1 MFKVHVVG
9 AGLAGS
15 EVAWQ
20 LAKRK
25 IRVVIHEMKKI
36 RKSPVHV
43 SDDFAELVCSNS
55 LKSIELKNAEGLL
68 KEEMIL
74 WDSLILKC
82 AYESRVPAGKALAVD
97 RNGFS
102 KCVTEKLLA
111 TSFVDVKWEEVQSPD
126 VDDGDI
132 VVIATGP
139 TTDGK
144 LAEWIKSVTS
154 GFFNF
159 FDAIAP
165 IIDANS
171 IDMDICFVGD
181 RYGVGLGD
189 YINCPMS
196 RDEYE
201 RFWNELVNAQVI
213 EMEEFD
219 RKMLFE
225 RCQPIEEIAR
235 SGKDAMRYGPLRPVG
250 LINPHTGKEPYA
262 VIQLRKENIEGSMY
276 NIVGFQTRLK
286 WGEQKRIIQLIP
298 GLQNAQILRYGV
310 MHRNSYIDSPRV
322 LDEFLRLKTM
332 PNVFFAGQITGV
344 EGYVESAM
352 TGMYVGI
359 NISRMLSGKP
369 MITFPKDTMCGAL
382 VHYITSASELKP
394 MYANFG
400 LLAGRKDREK
410 TAMRSIETMKRF
422 FEEVE
427 LND

>member
-1 MFKVHVVG
+1 MSKVHVVG

-20 LAKRK
+20 LAKHG
-25 IRVVIHEMKKI
+25 IRVEIHEMKRV

-55 LKSIELKNAEGLL
+55 FKSVELKNAEGLL
-68 KEEMIL
+68 KEEMAL

-82 AYESRVPAGKALAVD
+82 AYENRVPAGKALAVD
-97 RNGFS
+97 RIGFS
-102 KCVTEKLLA
+102 KCVTERLLA
-111 TSFVDVKWEEVQSPD
+111 TALVDVVWEEVQLPD
-126 VDDGDI
+126 INNDDI
-132 VVIATGP
+132 WVIATGP

-144 LAEWIKSVTS
+144 LAEWIKSITS

-159 FDAIAP
+159 FDAVAP

-181 RYGVGLGD
+181 RYRVGTGD
-189 YINCPMS
+189 YINCPMDK
-196 RDEYE
+196 DEYE
-201 RFWNELVNAQVI
+201 HFWNELVNAQVI

-219 RKMLFE
+219 RKLLFE

-250 LINPHTGKEPYA
+250 LTNPHTGKEPYA
-262 VIQLRKENIEGSMY
+262 VVQLRKENVEGSLY

-359 NISRMLSGKP
+359 NICRMLSGKS

-382 VHYITSASELKP
+382 LNYVTSADDLKP

-400 LLAGRKDREK
+400 LLTGGKDREK
-410 TAMRSIETMKRF
+410 IAMKSIDTMKRF

-427 LND
+427 RE